1 MINEIIFNIKQNRLL
16 YTYLKYNSHWYK
28 ILNREPYRLKEL
40 EEEMKK
46 EYKLRFED
54 KITDLG
60 EKIQLVSS
68 FLEIMK

>member
-1 MINEIIFNIKQNRLL
+1 MINEMVFNIKQNRLL
-16 YTYLKYNSHWYK
+16 YNYLKYNSHWYK
-28 ILNREPYRLKEL
+28 ILNREPFRLKEL

-54 KITDLG
+54 RIINLG
-60 EKIQLVSS
+60 EKIELLSS